1 METTR
6 ADLSWGLYL
15 DSICCCWISKRM
27 HRCVCLC
34 VSIRSTSA
42 DTWTAFAWVNERNGP
57 SVSDESSLFMMRR
70 TKVSSLGFFPD
81 ECRSTQVLLLTQRQ
95 SLFPLYQMTH
105 PKPSWLKGRQKLMQC
120 TLTQTGENM
129 RAPFNTLRPCWTK
142 IFSKVHEQNVYTD
155 HQ

>member
-34 VSIRSTSA
+34 VSVRSTSV
-42 DTWTAFAWVNERNGP
+42 DTWTAFAWASERNGP
-57 SVSDESSLFMMRR
+57 SVPDESSLFMMCR

-81 ECRSTQVLLLTQRQ
+81 GCRSTQVLLLTHRQ
-95 SLFPLYQMTH
+95 SQMTH
-105 PKPSWLKGRQKLMQC
+105 PKPSRPKGRQKLMQR
-120 TLTQTGENM
+120 TLTQTGKNM
-129 RAPFNTLRPCWTK
+129 RASFNTLRPCWTE
-142 IFSKVHEQNVYTD
+142 IVSKVHEQNVSTD